1 MCAAFSP
8 DRLLNV
14 GSHHHFRFMTILR
27 VLAIL
32 AAICLIIFPVF
43 DRRVRLRWSFY
54 AFVGAA
60 LLVFVS
66 SGFRLLEDFHLIN
79 VSKSTDWKITLWLMF
94 GRGVAL
100 GLILALIISGQLL
113 GKKVLNKT

>member
-1 MCAAFSP
+1 MA
-8 DRLLNV
+8 
-14 GSHHHFRFMTILR
+14 TLR

-32 AAICLIIFPVF
+32 AAICFVILPVF
-43 DRRVRLRWSFY
+43 DRRVHMRWSYY
-54 AFVGAA
+54 AFVGVAV
-60 LLVFVS
+60 LVFVS

-94 GRGVAL
+94 GRGGAL

-113 GKKVLNKT
+113 GSKVLNKTPSSPS